1 MQRSQISQL
10 FQMRSIGISD
20 TTSADS
26 PCHPEEIAHCRPSSA
41 RPWSNEQRGGETLPL
56 LGT

>member
-10 FQMRSIGISD
+10 IQMGSIGTSD

-26 PCHPEEIAHCRPSSA
+26 PCHPGEMAL
-41 RPWSNEQRGGETLPL
+41 SNVIVRGCDGREVFLNVDK
-56 LGT
+56 